1 MTEEKTTE
9 GSTTIN
15 QYPNTGWGG
24 APYGGFVSAPA
35 YGYGAVPVA
44 AYPYAAGGI
53 GDMLRG
59 WSGNIN
65 LGGGT
70 AGKALG
76 TVGTVLGGLA
86 LLNQYGFLGGRGPGG
101 PGGGCPDFVTQREL
115 GLVRENSALMAENG
129 SLKSKI
135 YTDEKI
141 TDVTKFFLEYRQRQE
156 IINAQTADE
165 VATLKAENA
174 RLQQTVNQMTGVIIN
189 PMVLAPSQAVL
200 TQAAAAKA
208 TATTGTGS

>member
-15 QYPNTGWGG
+15 QYPNTGWNG
-24 APYGGFVSAPA
+24 AYGGWVSGP

-44 AYPYAAGGI
+44 AYPYNGG
-53 GDMLRG
+53 GFADLMRG

-65 LGGGT
+65 VGGG
-70 AGKALG
+70 GKALG
-76 TVGTVLGGLA
+76 VVGTVLGAVALA
-86 LLNQYGFLGGRGPGG
+86 APLLGRNGGFFGG
-101 PGGGCPDFVTQREL
+101 PGNGPDFVTQREL
-115 GLVRENSALMAENG
+115 GLVRENSGLAAENG
-129 SLKSKI
+129 QLKAQI
-135 YTDEKI
+135 YTDNKI

-174 RLQQTVNQMTGVIIN
+174 RLQNTVNQMTGVIIN

-200 TQAAAAKA
+200 TQTAAAK
-208 TATTGTGS
+208 TSTTVSGS